1 VGTGTRWLIGVG
13 VVVVASAVAAVLVV
27 RADDRSPFE
36 RAERLVADRTGFE
49 TGLEA
54 GETIARVAQHLER
67 AVAECRTEGE
77 GATCQALSSALG
89 WSQVLATW
97 VLDCTDPGR
106 EEARAR
112 LAAYLEEV
120 DAVAS
125 AAQRVP
131 SPPELPACH

>member
-1 VGTGTRWLIGVG
+1 VGRGTRRLIGVG
-13 VVVVASAVAAVLVV
+13 AVVVASAAGAALVV
-27 RADDRSPFE
+27 VPDDRSAFE
-36 RAERLVADRTGFE
+36 RAEALVADRGRFD

-67 AVAECRTEGE
+67 AVAECRAE
-77 GATCQALSSALG
+77 GAGTTCQALSSALG

-120 DAVAS
+120 DAVAQ
-125 AAQRVP
+125 AARRVP
-131 SPPELPACH
+131 SPPELPVCR